1 MEGYHQCQIGDII
14 ETRLPAGN
22 RIRLLCGLSRFGSGG
37 ADRIPTDGI
46 HGPADRVQEN
56 RSRHAAAEREE
67 RILEWWT
74 SNLSN
79 FDEGFCRVW
88 NAWCES
94 QGLFILLLAADPI
107 VPGYSIQ
114 GLRYRCLSHCRVLL
128 DGKVVHDPNPDDR
141 HPWDS
146 LMEPTGVYVIVPRDP
161 TVLLTARQLSV
172 EIPQPAE
179 RAAEDRVQ
187 FESVR

>member
-1 MEGYHQCQIGDII
+1 MRPVFQK
-14 ETRLPAGN
+14 ETGFDPGVADFKPAEF
-22 RIRLLCGLSRFGSGG
+22 RCRLLPDVGCLLRK
-37 ADRIPTDGI
+37 A
-46 HGPADRVQEN
+46 
-56 RSRHAAAEREE
+56 
-67 RILEWWT
+67 
-74 SNLSN
+74 
-79 FDEGFCRVW
+79 
-88 NAWCES
+88 
-94 QGLFILLLAADPI
+94 GLFILLLAADAI

-128 DGKVVHDPNPDDR
+128 DGKGVHDPNPDDR

-146 LMEPTGVYVIVPRDP
+146 LMEPAGVYVIVPRDP

-179 RAAEDRVQ
+179 RAAEDRVR